1 MKRQRLEDAPRAGAL
16 SLILGSQT
24 RRFQYS
30 FLFPLFLIFS
40 PFFYRS
46 ILPRSAF
53 FLFCFFVFVSRRS
66 IKTGLFHR
74 AIRRIYIRLCVFPPS
89 LFALLPPSYCF
100 LDAWDGRRDRRLH
113 LLSLILFYFSL
124 FCRCFSS
131 VGKHER

>member
-1 MKRQRLEDAPRAGAL
+1 MPALYLSSSVAKRVGFNIP
-16 SLILGSQT
+16 S
-24 RRFQYS
+24 S
-30 FLFPLFLIFS
+30 FLFFLFFLLFS
-40 PFFYRS
+40 IVQS
-46 ILPRSAF
+46 SLARSAF

-113 LLSLILFYFSL
+113 LLSLFLFYFSL